1 MKKYSA
7 VVVLIMALMII
18 PLNATENN
26 FLRQFMAPGDLV
38 FDVGANIGNKAIQYV
53 NLGATVVCF
62 EPQPRCLDILRNKF
76 KDNPCVY
83 IDERGIA
90 DKPGTLTLAVCEY
103 ADTISTFSNEWQENG
118 RFHTMGYRWNGRVQV
133 DVVTLDD
140 MITRYGCP
148 VFCKIDVE
156 NFEYEVL
163 KGLTQPIRFVSF
175 EFAIE
180 TFHNTKK
187 CIDHLVSLG
196 YKEFNFA
203 IAENE
208 SLVIVDWVSGEQII
222 DAIEQES
229 SKKRLLWGD
238 VYARFNHIKNI
249 YSDDV

>member
-1 MKKYSA
+1 MKRYSA
-7 VVVLIMALMII
+7 IVVLIMALMVV
-18 PLNATENN
+18 PLNSTENK
-26 FLRQFMAPGDLV
+26 FLGQFISPGDLV
-38 FDVGANIGNKAIQYV
+38 FDVGANVGNKAIQYV

-62 EPQPRCLDILRNKF
+62 EPQPRCLDILRNRF
-76 KDNPCVY
+76 RGNPRVH
-83 IDERGIA
+83 IEEIGLA
-90 DKPGTLTLAVCEY
+90 DKPGTLSLAICGS
-103 ADTISTFSNEWQENG
+103 ADTISTFSNEWQEAG
-118 RFHTMGYRWNGRVQV
+118 RFNAMGYRWNRHIPV

-163 KGLTQPIRFVSF
+163 KGLTQPIRVVSF

-196 YKEFNFA
+196 YRNFNFA

-208 SLVIVDWVSGEQII
+208 HLVLSDCVSAEQIVD
-222 DAIEQES
+222 DIEQES
-229 SKKRLLWGD
+229 CKHHLIWGD
-238 VYARFNHIKNI
+238 VYARFN
-249 YSDDV
+249 